1 MFTCLLK
8 DRIKGTDWHPHGEG
22 AQNLIGT
29 RYVCVCVC
37 VRACACVISMLS
49 LSSSTYSPT
58 WQRTKP
64 LFFGDF
70 PGPSSHWHDGL
81 LLPFPALLS
90 TQGNGE
96 QG

>member
-8 DRIKGTDWHPHGEG
+8 DRIKGTDGHPHGEG

-29 RYVCVCVC
+29 RGVCV
-37 VRACACVISMLS
+37 CACVISMLS
-49 LSSSTYSPT
+49 PSSSTYSPT

-64 LFFGDF
+64 LFFMDF
-70 PGPSSHWHDGL
+70 PRASSHWYDGL
-81 LLPFPALLS
+81 LLPFPALLC
-90 TQGNGE
+90 TQGNGY